1 VAGYKRQ
8 RPVRQWRDAIL
19 GGAANQNPPSVVRCP
34 PSFSGQGLAWER
46 LLVAYVAQTHP
57 TGPDDAHPPEPVGK
71 AFDFNA
77 IFLPVISR

>member
-1 VAGYKRQ
+1 
-8 RPVRQWRDAIL
+8 
-19 GGAANQNPPSVVRCP
+19 VVRCP